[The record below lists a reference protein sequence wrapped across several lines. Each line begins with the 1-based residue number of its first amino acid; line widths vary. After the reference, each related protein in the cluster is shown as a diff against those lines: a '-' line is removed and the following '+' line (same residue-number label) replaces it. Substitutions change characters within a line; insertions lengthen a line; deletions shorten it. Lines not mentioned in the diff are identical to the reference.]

1 MLVNL
6 QGKLKS
12 SRKQPA
18 ELVFDYTITA
28 IGQLPFNTLRFL
40 LLLKLTSCFRVS
52 TVCTADSVLGFHR
65 HGMQGRSFKDNEVV
79 QEIKDETRSFKLLGS
94 DRLVFSCHLFLR
106 ITVTSSCF

>member
-6 QGKLKS
+6 EGKLKS
-12 SRKQPA
+12 SRKQQT

-28 IGQLPFNTLRFL
+28 IGQYILFVFEVIDTEIRDLSFD
-40 LLLKLTSCFRVS
+40 
-52 TVCTADSVLGFHR
+52 TVCTADSVLGFHG

-94 DRLVFSCHLFLR
+94 DRYDLFGSIL
-106 ITVTSSCF
+106 